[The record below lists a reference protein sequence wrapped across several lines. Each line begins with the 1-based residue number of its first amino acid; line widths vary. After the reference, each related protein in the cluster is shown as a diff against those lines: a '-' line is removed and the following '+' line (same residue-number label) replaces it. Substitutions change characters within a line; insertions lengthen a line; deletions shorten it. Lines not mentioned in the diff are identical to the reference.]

1 MRGLTLTAAKLVEP
15 ALVESYAALS
25 SEPKAPRCN
34 RPQTRE
40 GDASGSYTTVL
51 CCAMQVRSTLP
62 IGLPYQSR
70 EKISISGKPD
80 LKLPASEDRKAGRG
94 QQRTIPPP
102 AR

>member
-1 MRGLTLTAAKLVEP
+1 
-15 ALVESYAALS
+15 
-25 SEPKAPRCN
+25 
-34 RPQTRE
+34 
-40 GDASGSYTTVL
+40 
-51 CCAMQVRSTLP
+51 MQVRSTLP

-94 QQRTIPPP
+94 RQRTIPPP